1 METMVNGATTMVVEK
16 GFRVTPVQVGIAV
29 AGIVVAGGAAY
40 YMGQRTSKK
49 HKEALEKAEAL
60 LKEREA
66 ELSKLKGETN
76 TEESEKEGG
85 E

>member
-1 METMVNGATTMVVEK
+1 METMVNGTTAMVVEK
-16 GFRVTPVQVGIAV
+16 GFRVTPVQAGIAV
-29 AGIVVAGGAAY
+29 AGIVAVGGAAY

>member
-16 GFRVTPVQVGIAV
+16 GFRVTPVQAGIAV
-29 AGIVVAGGAAY
+29 AGAVAVAGAAY

-49 HKEALEKAEAL
+49 HQEALAKAEAL

-66 ELSKLKGETN
+66 ELAKLKGE
-76 TEESEKEGG
+76 SEDPKKEG
-85 E
+85 EE

>member
-16 GFRVTPVQVGIAV
+16 GFRVTPVQAGIAV
-29 AGIVVAGGAAY
+29 AGAVAVAGAAY

-66 ELSKLKGETN
+66 ELSNLKGETK
-76 TEESEKEGG
+76 EEPKKEG
-85 E
+85 EE

>member
-1 METMVNGATTMVVEK
+1 MEEMLVNGATTMVEK
-16 GFRVTPVQVGIAV
+16 SNGLTPVQIGAVVVGAAAV
-29 AGIVVAGGAAY
+29 GGAAY

>member
-1 METMVNGATTMVVEK
+1 METMVNGATTMVEK
-16 GFRVTPVQVGIAV
+16 SNGLTPVQIGAVVVGAAAV
-29 AGIVVAGGAAY
+29 GGAAY